1 MKILRNGNLV
11 FAQVPRESYSPRMLK
26 TRLIIVGLI
35 LAIVAGVGLFIAL
48 LMVRLP
54 GTGAP
59 PKIQNTATLLRQV
72 ETLSELVTV
81 KYVLEKVVI
90 LEDIKW
96 YGENRVL
103 MVAHGIVKAGV
114 NLKELKPEDMTVSDK
129 KIVLKLPRAMITD
142 VYLDEQKTRVVDR
155 TTGLL
160 RTFDKD
166 LEQNARRQAVDDLRL
181 AARYNGIYEDAEERA
196 RLQLSNLFRQLG
208 YEVEFQKNK

>member
-1 MKILRNGNLV
+1 
-11 FAQVPRESYSPRMLK
+11 MLK
-26 TRLIIVGLI
+26 TRLIIVGLALAI
-35 LAIVAGVGLFIAL
+35 LAGVVLFIGL

-81 KYVLEKVVI
+81 KYVMEKVII

-114 NLKELKPEDMTVSDK
+114 NLKELTPEDIRVEEK
-129 KIVLKLPRAMITD
+129 KISLRLPRAVVTD
-142 VYLDEQKTRVVDR
+142 VYLDEQKTRVIDR
-155 TTGLL
+155 STGLL
-160 RTFDKD
+160 RSFDKE
-166 LEQNARRQAVDDLRL
+166 LEQNARRQAVQDLRI
-181 AARYNGIYEDAEERA
+181 AARFNGIYEDAEERA
-196 RLQLSNLFRQLG
+196 RLQLSNLFHQLG
-208 YEVEFQKNK
+208 FEVEFQRPQ